1 MKIQFYNNHSGINII
16 NKNLEIVGEEINF
29 TLKEDTNILNPVLK
43 LAGYNG
49 GNYCYIP
56 DFNRYYFIDN
66 YNLNNQGIYELFL
79 SVDVLATYKDD
90 LLNGKLLIKSD
101 ESGIKYLD
109 NKEEYNN
116 LYTTEQ
122 FLLLRSNL

>member
-1 MKIQFYNNHSGINII
+1 MRIQFYNNHSGVNII
-16 NKNLEIVGEEINF
+16 NKNLEVVGEEINF

-66 YNLNNQGIYELFL
+66 YNLNSQGIYELFL
-79 SVDVLATYKDD
+79 SVDVLATYKED

-116 LYTTEQ
+116 LYTTDQ

>member
-1 MKIQFYNNHSGINII
+1 MKIQFYNNHSGVNII
-16 NKNLEIVGEEINF
+16 NKRLDKVGEEIEF
-29 TLKEDTNILNPVLK
+29 TLKEDTNIINPILK
-43 LAGYNG
+43 LGGYTG

-56 DFNRYYFIDN
+56 DFKRYYFIDN

-79 SVDVLATYKDD
+79 SADVLTTYKED
-90 LLNGKLLIKSD
+90 LLDGKLLIKSN
-101 ESGIKYLD
+101 ESGVKYLD

-116 LYTTEQ
+116 LYTTNQ

>member
-29 TLKEDTNILNPVLK
+29 TLKEDTNILNPILK

-66 YNLNNQGIYELFL
+66 YNLNSQGIYELFL
-79 SVDVLATYKDD
+79 SVDVLTTYKAD
-90 LLNGKLLIKSD
+90 LLSGKLLIKSD

>member
-1 MKIQFYNNHSGINII
+1 MRIQFFNNHSGINII
-16 NKNLEIVGEEINF
+16 NKNIESIGEEINF
-29 TLKEDTNILNPVLK
+29 TLKEDTNILNPILK

-79 SVDVLATYKDD
+79 SVDVLTTYKDD

>member
-29 TLKEDTNILNPVLK
+29 TLKEDTNILNPILK

-66 YNLNNQGIYELFL
+66 YNLNSQGIYELFL
-79 SVDVLATYKDD
+79 SVDVLTTYKAD
-90 LLNGKLLIKSD
+90 LLSGKLLIKSD

-116 LYTTEQ
+116 LYTTNQ

>member
-1 MKIQFYNNHSGINII
+1 MKIQFYNNRSGINII
-16 NKNLEIVGEEINF
+16 NKKLDIIGEEIEF
-29 TLKEDTNILNPVLK
+29 TLKEDTNIINPILK
-43 LAGYNG
+43 LGGYTG

-66 YNLNNQGIYELFL
+66 YNLNSAGVYELFL
-79 SVDVLATYKDD
+79 SVDVLMSYKED
-90 LLNGKLLIKSD
+90 LVAGKLLIKSD

-116 LYTTEQ
+116 LYTTDQ
-122 FLLLRSNL
+122 FLVLRANL

>member
-1 MKIQFYNNHSGINII
+1 MRIQFYNNHSGVNII
-16 NKNLEIVGEEINF
+16 NKNLEVVGEEINF

-66 YNLNNQGIYELFL
+66 YNLSSQGIYELFL

-116 LYTTEQ
+116 LYTTDQ

>member
-1 MKIQFYNNHSGINII
+1 MRIQFYNNHSGVNII
-16 NKNLEIVGEEINF
+16 NKNLEVVGEEINF

-66 YNLNNQGIYELFL
+66 YNLNSQGIYELFL

-116 LYTTEQ
+116 LYTTDQ

>member
-16 NKNLEIVGEEINF
+16 NKDLDKVGEEINF
-29 TLKEDTNILNPVLK
+29 TLKEDTNIINPVLK
-43 LAGYNG
+43 LGGYNG

-66 YNLNNQGIYELFL
+66 YNLNSQGIYELFL

-90 LLNGKLLIKSD
+90 LLSGKLLIKSD

-116 LYTTEQ
+116 LYTTDQ

>member
-1 MKIQFYNNHSGINII
+1 MKIQFYNNRSGVNII
-16 NKNLEIVGEEINF
+16 NKKLDPIGEEIDF
-29 TLKEDTNILNPVLK
+29 VLKEDVNIINPVLK
-43 LAGYNG
+43 LGGYVG

-56 DFNRYYFIDN
+56 DFNRCYFIDN
-66 YNLNNQGIYELFL
+66 YNLNSQGVYELFL
-79 SVDVLATYKDD
+79 SVDVLSTYKDD
-90 LLNGKLLIKSD
+90 LTSGKLLIKSS

-116 LYTTEQ
+116 LYTTNQ

>member
-1 MKIQFYNNHSGINII
+1 MKIQFYNNHSGVNII
-16 NKNLEIVGEEINF
+16 NKNLEVVGEEINF
-29 TLKEDTNILNPVLK
+29 TLKEDTNILNPILK
-43 LAGYNG
+43 LGGYNG

-66 YNLNNQGIYELFL
+66 YNLNSQGIYELFL
-79 SVDVLATYKDD
+79 SVDVLTTYKED
-90 LLNGKLLIKSD
+90 LLSGKLLIKSD

>member
-1 MKIQFYNNHSGINII
+1 MKIQFYNNHSGVNII
-16 NKNLEIVGEEINF
+16 NKNLEEVGEEINF

-56 DFNRYYFIDN
+56 NFNRYYFIDN

-90 LLNGKLLIKSD
+90 LLSGKLLIKSD

>member
-1 MKIQFYNNHSGINII
+1 MKIQFYNNHSGVNII
-16 NKNLEIVGEEINF
+16 NKKLEVVGEEINF
-29 TLKEDTNILNPVLK
+29 TLKEDTNILNPILK

-56 DFNRYYFIDN
+56 DFKRYYFIDN
-66 YNLNNQGIYELFL
+66 YNLNSQGIYELFL
-79 SVDVLATYKDD
+79 SVDVLATYKED

-116 LYTTEQ
+116 LYTTDQ

>member
-1 MKIQFYNNHSGINII
+1 MRIQFFNNHSGINII
-16 NKNLEIVGEEINF
+16 NKNLEKVGEEINF
-29 TLKEDTNILNPVLK
+29 TLKEDTNILNPILK

-66 YNLNNQGIYELFL
+66 YNLNSQGIYELFL
-79 SVDVLATYKDD
+79 SVDVLATYKED

-116 LYTTEQ
+116 LYTTNQ

>member
-1 MKIQFYNNHSGINII
+1 MKIQFYNNHSGVNII
-16 NKNLEIVGEEINF
+16 NKNLEKVGEEINF

-43 LAGYNG
+43 LAGYTG

-79 SVDVLATYKDD
+79 SVDVLATYKND
-90 LLNGKLLIKSD
+90 LLAGKLLIKSD

-109 NKEEYNN
+109 NKAEYNN